1 MENVHVI
8 EVLKVNVLG
17 LNFFF
22 CVNFVQNV
30 LLLSTSQEEGAADE
44 CKWCIMG
51 QRSDGRKWGLCNI
64 TQQGL

>member
-22 CVNFVQNV
+22 LCK
-30 LLLSTSQEEGAADE
+30 LCAKCAADE